1 MEPGAFGVDVG
12 GTAIKTW
19 SADGAGPSIPT
30 PRGDATGER
39 TAAAIA
45 ALVAARAEPVTAIGV
60 AVPGVVDD
68 AAGVCRF
75 SMNLGWRDV
84 PVRALVQRA
93 TGLPVAVTHD
103 VRAGAVAERATGAG
117 AGRPGALL
125 FAPIGTG
132 LAIAVVGDDGRP
144 AGSPWAGE
152 VGQLRYPSGPHAGL
166 RVEEIASAGGLA
178 ARFGAPDAATVLA
191 AVTAGDPR
199 AAACW
204 DDTVEALADVLAWA
218 CAVVAPATIAIGG
231 GLALAADALFVP
243 LERALRR
250 RLGDLP
256 APALVAALHGPSA
269 GSVGA
274 ALLADRLLRQ
284 RR

>member
-1 MEPGAFGVDVG
+1 VDPGAFGVDVG

-19 SADGAGPSIPT
+19 SAGGAGPSIPT
-30 PRGDATGER
+30 PRNDATGER

-45 ALVAARAEPVTAIGV
+45 ALVSARAEPVTALGV

-75 SMNLGWRDV
+75 SMNLGWREV
-84 PVRALVQRA
+84 PVGALVEGL

-103 VRAGAVAERATGAG
+103 VRAGAVAERISGAG

-125 FAPIGTG
+125 FAPLGTG
-132 LAIAVVGDDGRP
+132 LAIAVVDDAGRP

-166 RVEEIASAGGLA
+166 RVEEVASAGGLA
-178 ARFGAPDAATVLA
+178 RRFGAPDAATVLA
-191 AVTAGDPR
+191 ARAAGDPR
-199 AAACW
+199 AATCW
-204 DDTVEALADVLAWA
+204 DETVEALAEVLAWGS
-218 CAVVAPATIAIGG
+218 AVVAPATIAIGG
-231 GLALAADALFVP
+231 GLVLAGAALFEP
-243 LERALRR
+243 LERSLRR
-250 RLGDLP
+250 RLDALP
-256 APALVAALHGPSA
+256 VPVLLPALHGPSA

-274 ALLADRLLRQ
+274 ALLAARLL
-284 RR
+284 